1 MEVSRITFTKETL
14 AKIKRGMSAQDKGKV
29 LYERLCEASDNGLLA
44 QCKTR
49 RDVAELVGYNADTK
63 EQRQR
68 SYSWI
73 TNLLRRK
80 HVSEVLVAP
89 GEYQYF
95 LGPNKPDYDMSKA
108 KRARKQKKTVNTTTM
123 DISKEEPVIL
133 SRAALPSERKA
144 QISLKSP
151 NGMVVDFIDV
161 DIEIATKVIES
172 VMNMMSEYKNYGETV

>member
-14 AKIKRGMSAQDKGKV
+14 AKLKRGMSAQDKGRV

-68 SYSWI
+68 GYSWI

-95 LGPNKPDYDMSKA
+95 LGPNKPDYSSA
-108 KRARKQKKTVNTTTM
+108 KVRGGRKKKSQPITNT
-123 DISKEEPVIL
+123 IANNIEEPVIL
-133 SRAALPSERKA
+133 SRAEVPSERKA

-151 NGMVVDFIDV
+151 NGIVVDFIDV
-161 DIEIATKVIES
+161 DIEIATKVIET
-172 VMNMMSEYKNYGETV
+172 VVKLMSECKINGETL

>member
-14 AKIKRGMSAQDKGKV
+14 AKLKRGMSAQDKGRV

-63 EQRQR
+63 AQRQR
-68 SYSWI
+68 GYSWI

-95 LGPNKPDYDMSKA
+95 LGPNKPDFNSAKA
-108 KRARKQKKTVNTTTM
+108 RGSRKKKPQSIANN
-123 DISKEEPVIL
+123 IEEPVIL
-133 SRAALPSERKA
+133 SRAEVPSERKA

-151 NGMVVDFIDV
+151 NGIVVDFIDV
-161 DIEIATKVIES
+161 DIEIATKVIET
-172 VMNMMSEYKNYGETV
+172 VAKMMSEYKING